1 MPNGNR
7 NLSNTEVEFRNWRF
21 MIPKEGNLPELLGP
35 QLSTFFQKGA
45 ELVACDPG
53 IRQDVISRLASPGG
67 LARVRELV
75 ELDFSSLN
83 DRVKLRRF
91 LTYHMHFFQII
102 THPDVLSSIILE
114 QPLGSLFTFLYG
126 INGQRTIRL
135 FSSITDLLSN
145 VAGDATPTGSL
156 SMTDVFQLTFQV
168 FAKIIDINGG
178 AQINPD
184 IANLAEVFSGLLDQL
199 VEEHGEAAC
208 EKPRASLIRIQQRM
222 GIGQAIPHLANK
234 PNPPVN
240 QISFGIPIDHPGHL
254 SSNGPR
260 HDNDHGDIREIEV
273 LPTWQEVKSL
283 RPEYLPVKDPATW
296 HKSGVQGLL
305 DRHFRLLREDTV
317 GQLRDAVQAE
327 LSRMEA
333 PDIQSTNQQNGRQ
346 GLRTYTYRGVSVA
359 DFSIDRKAGLRCQI
373 SFPQPPQVRDM
384 SASKRLEWWTQS
396 RRLQPDALVCLLDK
410 TGLLLFCSVAPEPSR
425 PRGASK
431 SAEDKSAEEGKRDL
445 HADNDVAFLELCL
458 VDQSDQHIIDLL
470 RRCWNFRQMSLVEF
484 PGVLL
489 PAFQP
494 TLKALQQMSLT
505 GDVPFSEFLAP
516 GQDAAGVVRVP
527 PPAYAR
533 RPNFSF
539 SLSSITNGSRN
550 IQLSPQREFD
560 ATELAQ
566 SSSLDYAQARAVVD
580 SLTQS
585 FALIQGP
592 PGTGKSYTGIA
603 LIKVLLDNRT
613 AANLGPIVCVC
624 YTNHALDQ
632 LLEHLV
638 DAGISQVIR
647 VGSRS
652 KSEVL
657 KPLLLREV
665 AMKLERTKTE
675 KRVFWDIGKQL
686 ERDEREIEQLI
697 TALGN
702 ADSWQSVREYLQQ
715 NSPSQHDEIFGSSF
729 PDEDGFMLQEED
741 PKDAFLHWLSGGR
754 SLASSHHERPHSLPL
769 SASLLTLS
777 HTERR
782 LLHLHW
788 TNLLREKIQR
798 KLVHALHEYND
809 RRAQQDLNRLELNL
823 RCLQEAHIIGITTS
837 GLARNLDILRRV
849 RAKVMVCEE
858 AGEVMESHTL
868 TAMLPSVEHAIL
880 IGDHEQLRPQ
890 IQRYDLGREH
900 PRGEQYSLDVSLFER
915 LVRPNDDTAIQ
926 LPYTTLETQRRMHP
940 MISQLVRD
948 TLYPA
953 LHDAPSTTEYPMVP
967 GMKDRLFWF
976 DHREHEAGS
985 DQPRDVT
992 STSRTND
999 FEVEMTVGLVSHL
1012 MKQGIYHAED
1022 IAVLTP
1028 YLGQLHKLRARLGAM
1043 WELVINDRDLDELE
1057 KAGIATEQVC
1067 KTTALQALKV
1077 ATIDNFQGEEAKV
1090 VIISLVRSNE
1100 MNNCGFLKTSNRI
1113 NVLLSRAQHGMF
1125 IIGNSKTA
1133 GSVEMW
1139 QDVLDILR
1147 AGGNIG
1153 TSFELQCPRHPR
1165 TLIAAGKPDDFAQYS
1180 PEGGCDMRCDQRLR
1194 CGHSCI
1200 NKCHSQLLHDA
1211 VVCLE
1216 PCPRPMKGCDHSCPR
1231 VCGVGCPQNCAVNI
1245 FDPDRTLPCGHPMA
1259 NLPCWQAQD
1268 ISTVKCQ
1275 AKVLRTIPG
1284 CNHKMQLPCHV
1295 EVESNSFKCPGLC
1308 GGLLPCGHTCKRV
1321 CYACKTRENGSI
1333 TREDHGI
1340 CQQVCGRDYST
1351 CRHSCRERCHGDKP
1365 CPLCMAPCEVSCGHS
1380 RCAKKCHE
1388 PCAPCAEQSC
1398 ASHCPHSSCSLPCA
1412 APCDWLPCSKRC
1424 EKLLTCEHQC
1434 PSLCGEACPEAK
1446 FCQVCAADKIKDQ
1459 QVDFIEML
1467 TYKEVDLNEDPCLF
1481 PPCGHIMTMAN
1492 MDGHMDMNKHYV
1504 TAPDGTFVGLKPA
1517 PPFSSDELKAC
1528 PTCRG
1533 ALRSISRYGR
1543 VVRRA
1548 LLDESTKKFIVW
1560 SQDEYL
1566 RLQTQFQDAHSELNN
1581 TADAVVVNT
1590 VAPVALTIA
1599 GSPYVLF
1606 DYIKDTAAA
1615 LNLTGR
1621 YKALFALRTQL
1632 LAHVNKVQHEEQP
1645 FRKVHDFCQDARRRR
1660 GHDDIASAFA
1670 LSPEVLQTRAHLL
1683 ASALLLRC
1691 DLALIAD
1698 LVAIWRNKLPAK
1710 LRGGNCT
1717 LHFSSIRN
1725 RCLALLQDA
1734 DAAHSPAQKVEALL
1748 FHAQSNAIQ
1757 RLPFAA
1763 AAATPAATTM
1773 QSQQLR
1779 EEALAHIATARA
1791 ICTLHP
1797 SSTSGLDDEADTLE
1811 KMLRQESTF
1820 FAVVT
1825 SEERRAVLAAMAA
1838 EFRGTGH
1845 WYYCANGHPFT
1856 VGECGMP
1863 MQLAVCPQCG
1873 AAAGGQGHVP
1883 AEGVTRAEDLE
1894 RELGELRL

>member
-1 MPNGNR
+1 MLNGNR

-21 MIPKEGNLPELLGP
+21 MIPNEGDLHARPLGPEL
-35 QLSTFFQKGA
+35 SIFFQKGA
-45 ELVACDPG
+45 ELVACDAG
-53 IRQDVISRLASPGG
+53 IRQDVTSRLASPGG

-83 DRVKLRRF
+83 DRVKFRRF
-91 LTYHMHFFQII
+91 LTYHIHFFQII

-135 FSSITDLLSN
+135 FSFITDLLSN
-145 VAGDATPTGSL
+145 AADDATPAGSL
-156 SMTDVFQLTFQV
+156 SMTEVFHLTFQV

-178 AQINPD
+178 AQIHPD
-184 IANLAEVFSGLLDQL
+184 IANLAEVFSRLLDQL

-208 EKPRASLIRIQQRM
+208 EKPRASFIRIQQRL
-222 GIGQAIPHLANK
+222 GIGQAIPNLANK
-234 PNPPVN
+234 PKPTVK

-260 HDNDHGDIREIEV
+260 HDNDHEDIREIEV

-333 PDIQSTNQQNGRQ
+333 PDTDSTNQQNGRQ

-359 DFSIDRKAGLRCQI
+359 DFSIDRRAGLRCQI
-373 SFPQPPQVRDM
+373 SFPQPPHVRDM

-425 PRGASK
+425 PRGASN
-431 SAEDKSAEEGKRDL
+431 SAEDKSTEEGKRDL
-445 HADNDVAFLELCL
+445 HADSDVAFLELCL
-458 VDQSDQHIIDLL
+458 VDQSDQHITDLL
-470 RRCWNFRQMSLVEF
+470 RRCWTFRQMSLVEF

-489 PAFQP
+489 PAFKP

-533 RPNFSF
+533 RANFSF
-539 SLSSITNGSRN
+539 SLCSITNGSRD
-550 IQLSPQREFD
+550 IRLSPQREFD
-560 ATELAQ
+560 ATELAK

-638 DAGISQVIR
+638 DAGISQIIR

-675 KRVFWDIGKQL
+675 KRVFWEIGKQL

-702 ADSWQSVREYLQQ
+702 ADSWQSVKEYLQQ

-729 PDEDGFMLQEED
+729 PDEDGFMLQAED
-741 PKDAFLHWLSGGR
+741 PKDAFVRWLSGGR
-754 SLASSHHERPHSLPL
+754 SLASTHHEHPSSLPL

-809 RRAQQDLNRLELNL
+809 RRAKQDLNRLELNL

-953 LHDAPSTTEYPMVP
+953 LHDAPSTMEYPMVP

-976 DHREHEAGS
+976 DHNQYETDS
-985 DQPRDVT
+985 DQSRGVT

-999 FEVEMTVGLVSHL
+999 FEVDMTVGLVSHL

-1153 TSFELQCPRHPR
+1153 TSFELQCPRHP
-1165 TLIAAGKPDDFAQYS
+1165 L
-1180 PEGGCDMRCDQRLR
+1180 
-1194 CGHSCI
+1194 
-1200 NKCHSQLLHDA
+1200 
-1211 VVCLE
+1211 
-1216 PCPRPMKGCDHSCPR
+1216 
-1231 VCGVGCPQNCAVNI
+1231 
-1245 FDPDRTLPCGHPMA
+1245 
-1259 NLPCWQAQD
+1259 
-1268 ISTVKCQ
+1268 
-1275 AKVLRTIPG
+1275 
-1284 CNHKMQLPCHV
+1284 
-1295 EVESNSFKCPGLC
+1295 
-1308 GGLLPCGHTCKRV
+1308 
-1321 CYACKTRENGSI
+1321 
-1333 TREDHGI
+1333 
-1340 CQQVCGRDYST
+1340 
-1351 CRHSCRERCHGDKP
+1351 
-1365 CPLCMAPCEVSCGHS
+1365 
-1380 RCAKKCHE
+1380 
-1388 PCAPCAEQSC
+1388 
-1398 ASHCPHSSCSLPCA
+1398 
-1412 APCDWLPCSKRC
+1412 
-1424 EKLLTCEHQC
+1424 
-1434 PSLCGEACPEAK
+1434 
-1446 FCQVCAADKIKDQ
+1446 CAADKIKDQ

-1467 TYKEVDLNEDPCLF
+1467 TYKEVDLDEDPCLF

-1517 PPFSSDELKAC
+1517 PPFSNDELKAC

-1560 SQDEYL
+1560 SQNEYL
-1566 RLQTQFQDAHSELNN
+1566 RLQTQFQDAHSELSS

-1590 VAPVALTIA
+1590 LTPVALTIA
-1599 GSPYVLF
+1599 GSPPVLF
-1606 DYIKDTAAA
+1606 RSIKDTAAA
-1615 LNLTGR
+1615 LNLTRR
-1621 YKALFALRTQL
+1621 YRPLFALRTRLQ
-1632 LAHVNKVQHEEQP
+1632 AHVDKVQHEEQP

-1660 GHDDIASAFA
+1660 RHDEINSAFA

-1691 DLALIAD
+1691 DLALVAD
-1698 LVAIWRNKLPAK
+1698 VVAVWRNKLPAN
-1710 LRGGNCT
+1710 LRGGGGGGGGDDCT
-1717 LHFSSIRN
+1717 LDLSSIRR
-1725 RCLALLQDA
+1725 RCQSLLHDA

-1748 FHAQSNAIQ
+1748 FHAQSNAIE
-1757 RLPFAA
+1757 RLLPSSSATTTTTAA
-1763 AAATPAATTM
+1763 AAM
-1773 QSQQLR
+1773 QSQHLR
-1779 EEALAHIATARA
+1779 TSALAHLATARA
-1791 ICTLHP
+1791 ITAAHP
-1797 SSTSGLDDEADTLE
+1797 GSTGGLSTETDAVERMLQESST
-1811 KMLRQESTF
+1811 TF

-1825 SEERRAVLAAMAA
+1825 SDERRAVLAAMAA
-1838 EFRGTGH
+1838 EFSGTGH

-1856 VGECGMP
+1856 VGECGAP
-1863 MQLAVCPQCG
+1863 MQLAACPQCG
-1873 AAAGGQGHVP
+1873 APAGGRGHVP
-1883 AEGVTRAEDLE
+1883 AEGVTRAVDLE
-1894 RELGELRL
+1894 GELGGLRL

>member
-184 IANLAEVFSGLLDQL
+184 IANLAEVFSSLLDQL

-234 PNPPVN
+234 PNPPVK

-333 PDIQSTNQQNGRQ
+333 PDIHSTNQQNGRQ

-445 HADNDVAFLELCL
+445 HADSEVAFLELCL

-527 PPAYAR
+527 PSAYAR

-1147 AGGNIG
+1147 A
-1153 TSFELQCPRHPR
+1153 
-1165 TLIAAGKPDDFAQYS
+1165 
-1180 PEGGCDMRCDQRLR
+1180 
-1194 CGHSCI
+1194 
-1200 NKCHSQLLHDA
+1200 
-1211 VVCLE
+1211 
-1216 PCPRPMKGCDHSCPR
+1216 
-1231 VCGVGCPQNCAVNI
+1231 
-1245 FDPDRTLPCGHPMA
+1245 
-1259 NLPCWQAQD
+1259 
-1268 ISTVKCQ
+1268 
-1275 AKVLRTIPG
+1275 
-1284 CNHKMQLPCHV
+1284 
-1295 EVESNSFKCPGLC
+1295 
-1308 GGLLPCGHTCKRV
+1308 
-1321 CYACKTRENGSI
+1321 
-1333 TREDHGI
+1333 
-1340 CQQVCGRDYST
+1340 
-1351 CRHSCRERCHGDKP
+1351 
-1365 CPLCMAPCEVSCGHS
+1365 
-1380 RCAKKCHE
+1380 
-1388 PCAPCAEQSC
+1388 
-1398 ASHCPHSSCSLPCA
+1398 
-1412 APCDWLPCSKRC
+1412 
-1424 EKLLTCEHQC
+1424 
-1434 PSLCGEACPEAK
+1434 ACPEAK

-1560 SQDEYL
+1560 SQNEYL

-1757 RLPFAA
+1757 RLPFAGA
-1763 AAATPAATTM
+1763 TATPAATTI

-1779 EEALAHIATARA
+1779 EEALSHIATARA

-1797 SSTSGLDDEADTLE
+1797 GSTGGLNAEADTIE
-1811 KMLRQESTF
+1811 KMLRDSTF

-1838 EFRGTGH
+1838 EFRGTSH

>member
-1 MPNGNR
+1 
-7 NLSNTEVEFRNWRF
+7 
-21 MIPKEGNLPELLGP
+21 
-35 QLSTFFQKGA
+35 
-45 ELVACDPG
+45 
-53 IRQDVISRLASPGG
+53 
-67 LARVRELV
+67 
-75 ELDFSSLN
+75 
-83 DRVKLRRF
+83 
-91 LTYHMHFFQII
+91 
-102 THPDVLSSIILE
+102 
-114 QPLGSLFTFLYG
+114 
-126 INGQRTIRL
+126 
-135 FSSITDLLSN
+135 
-145 VAGDATPTGSL
+145 
-156 SMTDVFQLTFQV
+156 
-168 FAKIIDINGG
+168 
-178 AQINPD
+178 
-184 IANLAEVFSGLLDQL
+184 
-199 VEEHGEAAC
+199 
-208 EKPRASLIRIQQRM
+208 
-222 GIGQAIPHLANK
+222 
-234 PNPPVN
+234 
-240 QISFGIPIDHPGHL
+240 
-254 SSNGPR
+254 
-260 HDNDHGDIREIEV
+260 
-273 LPTWQEVKSL
+273 
-283 RPEYLPVKDPATW
+283 
-296 HKSGVQGLL
+296 
-305 DRHFRLLREDTV
+305 
-317 GQLRDAVQAE
+317 
-327 LSRMEA
+327 
-333 PDIQSTNQQNGRQ
+333 
-346 GLRTYTYRGVSVA
+346 
-359 DFSIDRKAGLRCQI
+359 
-373 SFPQPPQVRDM
+373 
-384 SASKRLEWWTQS
+384 
-396 RRLQPDALVCLLDK
+396 
-410 TGLLLFCSVAPEPSR
+410 
-425 PRGASK
+425 
-431 SAEDKSAEEGKRDL
+431 
-445 HADNDVAFLELCL
+445 
-458 VDQSDQHIIDLL
+458 
-470 RRCWNFRQMSLVEF
+470 
-484 PGVLL
+484 
-489 PAFQP
+489 
-494 TLKALQQMSLT
+494 MSLT

-550 IQLSPQREFD
+550 IQLSPQTEFD

-702 ADSWQSVREYLQQ
+702 ADSWQS
-715 NSPSQHDEIFGSSF
+715 
-729 PDEDGFMLQEED
+729 
-741 PKDAFLHWLSGGR
+741 
-754 SLASSHHERPHSLPL
+754 
-769 SASLLTLS
+769 
-777 HTERR
+777 RR

-915 LVRPNDDTAIQ
+915 L
-926 LPYTTLETQRRMHP
+926 RRMHP

-1153 TSFELQCPRHPR
+1153 TSFELQCPRHP
-1165 TLIAAGKPDDFAQYS
+1165 P
-1180 PEGGCDMRCDQRLR
+1180 
-1194 CGHSCI
+1194 
-1200 NKCHSQLLHDA
+1200 
-1211 VVCLE
+1211 
-1216 PCPRPMKGCDHSCPR
+1216 
-1231 VCGVGCPQNCAVNI
+1231 
-1245 FDPDRTLPCGHPMA
+1245 
-1259 NLPCWQAQD
+1259 
-1268 ISTVKCQ
+1268 
-1275 AKVLRTIPG
+1275 
-1284 CNHKMQLPCHV
+1284 
-1295 EVESNSFKCPGLC
+1295 
-1308 GGLLPCGHTCKRV
+1308 
-1321 CYACKTRENGSI
+1321 
-1333 TREDHGI
+1333 
-1340 CQQVCGRDYST
+1340 
-1351 CRHSCRERCHGDKP
+1351 
-1365 CPLCMAPCEVSCGHS
+1365 
-1380 RCAKKCHE
+1380 
-1388 PCAPCAEQSC
+1388 
-1398 ASHCPHSSCSLPCA
+1398 
-1412 APCDWLPCSKRC
+1412 
-1424 EKLLTCEHQC
+1424 
-1434 PSLCGEACPEAK
+1434 CPEAK

-1517 PPFSSDELKAC
+1517 PLFSSDELKAC

-1560 SQDEYL
+1560 SQNEYL

-1670 LSPEVLQTRAHLL
+1670 LSPEVLQTGAHLL

-1757 RLPFAA
+1757 RLPFAGA
-1763 AAATPAATTM
+1763 TATPAATTM

-1779 EEALAHIATARA
+1779 EEALSHIATARA